1 MLTPAPIDIRPL
13 ELELHC
19 TQLSFL
25 KCASKQS
32 PRKCFFWLFVHMYIL
47 TRRLFASG
55 LLAPSGA
62 LMFILVYYIHIQPL
76 LQIFQI
82 LQILKYLKD
91 PTCGIFLKSKG
102 FKDIKY
108 DINNRNVDKYSCQR
122 SSSHSPLYFK
132 DIFSEQKDSHKNL
145 RTGLFTQHCRLSICI
160 LGEFVK
166 Y

>member
-1 MLTPAPIDIRPL
+1 MEKRRRCTIAGITVHYCTNQQIDNLISFEKKEMLTPAPIDIRPL

-62 LMFILVYYIHIQPL
+62 LMFILVYYIHTQPL

-108 DINNRNVDKYSCQR
+108 DIPVYQM
-122 SSSHSPLYFK
+122 
-132 DIFSEQKDSHKNL
+132 
-145 RTGLFTQHCRLSICI
+145 
-160 LGEFVK
+160 
-166 Y
+166 